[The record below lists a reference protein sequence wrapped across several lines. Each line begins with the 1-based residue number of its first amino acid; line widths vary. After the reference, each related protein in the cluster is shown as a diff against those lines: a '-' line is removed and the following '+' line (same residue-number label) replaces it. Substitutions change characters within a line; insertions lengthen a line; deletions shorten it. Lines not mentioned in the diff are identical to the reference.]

1 MPVAVNCCVLPSGT
15 VGLAGVTVM
24 ETSSAAVTV
33 RVVEPL
39 IPVAGSVAVIVVV
52 PGARA
57 VARPPVAIVAT
68 GVLELAQVTA
78 PVMLAVESSE

>member
-1 MPVAVNCCVLPSGT
+1 MVNCCVLPSGT

-39 IPVAGSVAVIVVV
+39 ISVAGSVAVIVVV

-57 VARPPVAIVAT
+57 VARPPVTITAT
-68 GVLELAQVTA
+68 VVLELAQVTG
-78 PVMLAVESSE
+78 PVISAVELSE